1 MAGASMKDI
10 KLRIR
15 SVEST
20 MQITKAMQLV
30 ATSKLRRAKERME
43 NSKPYTRISTAAI
56 SAAVAYCDDPSVP
69 YGTPRGGKGRCYVLI
84 AGDRGLAGGYNANLF
99 KAFSAHAE
107 GADVCVLPLGRKA
120 IERCHRLGLATLT
133 DDYPRVEGM
142 SVGTCYHLA
151 RLLLDSYD
159 AALFCHE
166 YKDWGIEM
174 PAVITATAFV
184 DELIAAGRLIPR
196 KGEGVV
202 TYHDAS
208 RLARDLNEHQPARN
222 IIASMGLTLHEMW
235 QNRRLAKC
243 CGSAV
248 VGQYMPELR
257 AKVAQ
262 GRWSDVLRTDARVL
276 VAACPQS
283 TEALAAVVPQ
293 GCQYQDLFVLLD
305 AHL

>member
-56 SAAVAYCDDPSVP
+56 SAAVACCDDPSVP
-69 YGTPRGGKGRCYVLI
+69 YVTPRGGKGRCYVLI

-159 AALFCHE
+159 AE
-166 YKDWGIEM
+166 RY
-174 PAVITATAFV
+174 
-184 DELIAAGRLIPR
+184 DELWLVHTNFVSMMTQEVAIEQLLPVQRSPEDTPRTPVSTVYELSPAETLAHVLPDFLAGRL
-196 KGEGVV
+196 
-202 TYHDAS
+202 YSALCDAF
-208 RLARDLNEHQPARN
+208 
-222 IIASMGLTLHEMW
+222 ASE
-235 QNRRLAKC
+235 
-243 CGSAV
+243 
-248 VGQYMPELR
+248 
-257 AKVAQ
+257 
-262 GRWSDVLRTDARVL
+262 
-276 VAACPQS
+276 VAARRS
-283 TEALAAVVPQ
+283 AMDSATAE
-293 GCQYQDLFVLLD
+293 
-305 AHL
+305 H